1 MKMNKEEKIKV
12 LILLGKSGSGKD
24 TIQKE
29 LMDNYIYNHYFH
41 KITITTT
48 RPKRYGEI
56 EGVDYNFVSIEEYE
70 KSLLN
75 GDLITSTFFAN
86 NGFYGIRNNLDPNK
100 INLCVFNPSG
110 LEPLFLDDKLD
121 IAIILLDC
129 NDKERLLRQLCRV
142 KNPDV
147 KEIIRRFNQD
157 DKDFEMLEYE
167 YSDLYLKINNDENN
181 PQDTSAKIIDYLK
194 IIGWIKTNN

>member
-1 MKMNKEEKIKV
+1 MG
-12 LILLGKSGSGKD
+12 L
-24 TIQKE
+24 
-29 LMDNYIYNHYFH
+29 
-41 KITITTT
+41 
-48 RPKRYGEI
+48 EI
-56 EGVDYNFVSIEEYE
+56 I
-70 KSLLN
+70 
-75 GDLITSTFFAN
+75 
-86 NGFYGIRNNLDPNK
+86 
-100 INLCVFNPSG
+100 LCVFNPSG